1 MSKSLSPSTGW
12 WRYRYLVAAIVF
24 FGYSI
29 QYLDRV
35 KTTVLVPLISQ
46 SLHLTHSDV
55 GNAMF
60 LLMIFYGPTQILSGF
75 LCDRFGPKKVLVF
88 SLITWSIFTIYM
100 AYMQNATEWYI
111 RNALFGI
118 FVGTE
123 FVPSARL
130 IARWFPKRERAQ
142 AQGVLS
148 WSWIITPAWA
158 PLLTTFLASY
168 FNDWRPVFIWLG
180 IFGLVPLVIVLL
192 FIYDRPEQVRWLSD
206 REVKESYADE
216 LESGIL
222 KEAAISR
229 ENLAK
234 QAKKAEI
241 PLRDVLLNK
250 SFIAVVLSYL
260 ACQMTFWGIV
270 TWSPSYLSEV
280 FKFNLMKMG
289 VWASIYFAAG
299 VIGAFLSSR
308 ISDKFFNGRRRP
320 MIILSFLGTIPFIL
334 LLAMSRPGIS
344 HMGLMLI
351 LAGAGFFANMIWGPI
366 LAWPAD
372 VFSPEMYGRALGF
385 VTGIAYFGAAFAPL
399 IMSRL
404 IIKTPAGVSYT
415 YAWTFIAFCAVAG
428 LIASAIVRDRQDIS
442 NNSISLSE

>member
-1 MSKSLSPSTGW
+1 MNKNAPAAAGW
-12 WRYRYLVAAIVF
+12 WRYRYLVAAILF

-35 KTTVLVPLISQ
+35 KTTVLVPLISE
-46 SLHLTHSDV
+46 SLHLTHGDV

-60 LLMIFYGPTQILSGF
+60 LLMVFYGPTQVLSGF

-88 SLITWSIFTIYM
+88 SLFTWSLFTIYM
-100 AYMQNATEWYI
+100 AFMQNVTEWYI

-118 FVGTE
+118 LVGTE

-142 AQGVLS
+142 AQGILS
-148 WSWIITPAWA
+148 WSWIVTPAWA
-158 PLLTTFLASY
+158 PLLATFLAAY

-180 IFGLVPLVIVLL
+180 LFGLVPLIIVLF
-192 FIYDRPEQVRWLSD
+192 FIYDRPEQMRRLSD
-206 REVKESYADE
+206 AEVKESYADE

-222 KEAAISR
+222 QEGALSR
-229 ENLAK
+229 ENLAQ

-250 SFIAVVLSYL
+250 SFIAVVISYL
-260 ACQMTFWGIV
+260 ACQMTFWGVV

-280 FKFNLMKMG
+280 FKFSLTKMG
-289 VWASIYFAAG
+289 AWASIYFAAG
-299 VIGAFLSSR
+299 IIGAFLSSR
-308 ISDKFFNGRRRP
+308 ISDKVFSGRRRP
-320 MIILSFLGTIPFIL
+320 MIILSFIGTIPFIL
-334 LLAMSRPGIS
+334 LLATVRPGIS
-344 HMGLMLI
+344 NMALVLI

-404 IIKTPAGVSYT
+404 IMKTAAGVSYT
-415 YAWTFIAFCAVAG
+415 YAWVFIAFCAVLG
-428 LIASAIVRDRQDIS
+428 LIASSLVSDRHETTFHNQAIT
-442 NNSISLSE
+442 E

>member
-1 MSKSLSPSTGW
+1 MSQPVSSSTSK

-24 FGYSI
+24 FAYSI

-46 SLHLTHSDV
+46 SLQLSYSDV

-88 SLITWSIFTIYM
+88 SLVTWSLFTIYM
-100 AYMQNATEWYI
+100 AYMQNVTEWYI

-158 PLLTTFLASY
+158 PILTTFLASY

-180 IFGLVPLVIVLL
+180 LFGLIPLVIVLL
-192 FIYDRPEQVRWLSD
+192 LIYDRPEQVRWLSD
-206 REVKESYADE
+206 SEVKESYADE

-222 KEAAISR
+222 KDAGIKR
-229 ENLAK
+229 EHLA
-234 QAKKAEI
+234 QEAKKAQI
-241 PLRDVLLNK
+241 PLRNILLNK

-280 FKFNLMKMG
+280 FKFKLTAMG
-289 VWASIYFAAG
+289 AWASIYFAAG

-308 ISDKFFNGRRRP
+308 ISDKLFNGRRRP
-320 MIILSFLGTIPFIL
+320 MIILSFLGTFPFIL
-334 LLAMSRPGIS
+334 LLALARPGIS

-385 VTGIAYFGAAFAPL
+385 VTGVAYFGAAFAPL

-404 IIKTPAGVSYT
+404 IIKTTTGVSYT
-415 YAWTFIAFCAVAG
+415 YAWTFIAICAIAG
-428 LIASAIVRDRQDIS
+428 LIAASIVKDRQDVVQGNVSMS
-442 NNSISLSE
+442 N